1 MNRKI
6 LIQIFLFLFFLISIA
21 FFYYTYFY
29 SKENRVI
36 VSISTEEL
44 KSFDSKNNLIEDLEY
59 FSVDA
64 KGNKFL
70 IKSKYG
76 EISTENSSLI
86 MMENVEANINLVNK
100 EIIIINS
107 DFAKYNNKSFD
118 TTFSNNVTLEYLDNK
133 IRADNIDL
141 FFQKSFAQ
149 AYNSV
154 IYTNPTTKFFADKLE
169 IDLITKNSKVFM
181 KNGKKIKIIGK

>member
-6 LIQIFLFLFFLISIA
+6 LVQIFLFLFFLISIA

>member
-70 IKSKYG
+70 ITSKYG
-76 EISTENSSLI
+76 EISAENSSLI
-86 MMENVEANINLVNK
+86 IMENVEANINLVNK

>member
-1 MNRKI
+1 M
-6 LIQIFLFLFFLISIA
+6 
-21 FFYYTYFY
+21 
-29 SKENRVI
+29 
-36 VSISTEEL
+36 
-44 KSFDSKNNLIEDLEY
+44 EY

-70 IKSKYG
+70 ITSKYG
-76 EISTENSSLI
+76 EISAENSSLI
-86 MMENVEANINLVNK
+86 IMENVEANINLVNK
-100 EIIIINS
+100 EIIIMNS